1 MPEFKA
7 AGADYRA
14 GPTLAARCAALWIA
28 GAPLAVSAIV
38 GGAQRRL
45 IRRGPRRERRTTEA
59 QARSLDAQT
68 RSLETP
74 LERAAPKREG
84 DR

>member
-1 MPEFKA
+1 MPEFEA
-7 AGADYRA
+7 AGLDYRVA
-14 GPTLAARCAALWIA
+14 TLAE
-28 GAPLAVSAIV
+28 
-38 GGAQRRL
+38 
-45 IRRGPRRERRTTEA
+45 ERRATEA